1 MSFSAD
7 IKKIRQDS
15 LLSQQDFADALGVSF
30 STVNRWETGKSKP
43 TYKTM
48 KAIDNFCKEH
58 DIDFNIKKLLRED
71 S

>member
-58 DIDFNIKKLLRED
+58 DIDFNIKELLRED

>member
-1 MSFSAD
+1 MSFSTD

-15 LLSQQDFADALGVSF
+15 LLSQQDFAEALGVSF

-43 TYKTM
+43 NYKTM

-58 DIDFNIKKLLRED
+58 DIDFNIKELLRDD